1 MEREWEFIW
10 VQSIYKIFLICFM
23 NSYNNSLL
31 NSDFNEYSYQSCI
44 VSYLIEDPFLDSIN
58 IHVITYI
65 MINNMLISHILL
77 STSNE
82 VKNTLIRINN
92 VDYQVAF
99 GEVVGNAFIQDEA
112 KKMNDLAK
120 LLKDYLSS
128 PFQQIN
134 KLSTI

>member
-1 MEREWEFIW
+1 MRWKTHCKEQKDTGRKEVER
-10 VQSIYKIFLICFM
+10 Q
-23 NSYNNSLL
+23 
-31 NSDFNEYSYQSCI
+31 
-44 VSYLIEDPFLDSIN
+44 N
-58 IHVITYI
+58 IGWMHD
-65 MINNMLISHILL
+65 ILL
-77 STSNE
+77 R
-82 VKNTLIRINN
+82 IRINN

-134 KLSTI
+134 KL

>member
-1 MEREWEFIW
+1 MI
-10 VQSIYKIFLICFM
+10 
-23 NSYNNSLL
+23 SLL
-31 NSDFNEYSYQSCI
+31 LRI
-44 VSYLIEDPFLDSIN
+44 G
-58 IHVITYI
+58 
-65 MINNMLISHILL
+65 
-77 STSNE
+77 
-82 VKNTLIRINN
+82 INN

-134 KLSTI
+134 KL

>member
-1 MEREWEFIW
+1 
-10 VQSIYKIFLICFM
+10 M